1 MSRVKPIKKL
11 ILDLDRWVSE
21 TCSQQEGSAYNG
33 YFRCEGYHRIFFFNQ
48 DGDVEAALLCHGN
61 MASAHDWRLVLVPVI
76 DRYRVLDIAQLFRAD
91 AAFAIPELYESLEA
105 KVCRY
110 AICLPANDVLYR

>member
-1 MSRVKPIKKL
+1 MTSYSS
-11 ILDLDRWVSE
+11 VSQ
-21 TCSQQEGSAYNG
+21 TYGQQDGSAYNG
-33 YFRCEGYHRIFFFNQ
+33 YFRCECYHHIFCFNQ
-48 DGDVEAALLCHGN
+48 NGDVEAALLRNGN
-61 MASAHDWRLVLVPVI
+61 VVSAHDWRLVTVPVI
-76 DRYRVLDIAQLFRAD
+76 DRHRDMDIAKLFGSD

>member
-1 MSRVKPIKKL
+1 M
-11 ILDLDRWVSE
+11 
-21 TCSQQEGSAYNG
+21 Q
-33 YFRCEGYHRIFFFNQ
+33 
-48 DGDVEAALLCHGN
+48 AALLCHGN
-61 MASAHDWRLVLVPVI
+61 VAGFHDWRLVLVPVI
-76 DRYRVLDIAQLFRAD
+76 GRYRALNIAKLLRAD